1 MEQANTGGRK
11 PVEHK
16 AKPRSIRVTDPQWD
30 TLREKAKENGLSIT
44 KYLLLGK
51 V

>member
-1 MEQANTGGRK
+1 MTEETKQ
-11 PVEHK
+11 K
-16 AKPRSIRVTDPQWD
+16 AKPRSIRVTDQHWES
-30 TLREKAKENGLSIT
+30 LRAKAKEAGLSIT

>member
-1 MEQANTGGRK
+1 METNTRK
-11 PVEHK
+11 VEHK
-16 AKPRSIRVTDPQWD
+16 AKPRSIRVSDPHWEI
-30 TLREKAKENGLSIT
+30 LREKAKENGLSIT